1 MKVSNYAFV
10 LTTVG
15 QTANKQRP
23 GNDEAQ
29 TFVNFDFIPLG
40 AIARVW
46 SGWN

>member
-15 QTANKQRP
+15 QTAKQRP

-40 AIARVW
+40 AITSVR